1 MSRLPDVG
9 PLHTIDTPNGKAHLR
24 IEDVQG
30 VLTTGVGQCTIIM
43 RGGGAIQVQKP
54 TAEVVAQLFGDS
66 AATPAT
72 LKLHTA

>member
-1 MSRLPDVG
+1 MRLPDIG

-24 IEDVQG
+24 IEDIQG

-43 RGGGAIQVQKP
+43 RGGGAIQVMKP
-54 TAEVVAQLFGDS
+54 TAEVAAQLFGDD
-66 AATPAT
+66 AATAAP